1 MPYIARMVEPL
12 QTPGPS
18 GLPPPPKT
26 PQSSG
31 FRRLVVMLA
40 IVAVV
45 AAAFVVFRDSYRR
58 APESAP
64 PPVAPEP
71 ADDPG
76 PESEAQRA
84 MRLAGIDSTKKNE
97 WVDEIPSADLSGLG
111 PARTEIFLRFANAR
125 RCTCGCGFTLA
136 ACRRFD
142 PSCEIS
148 GPLVAALL
156 DSVGRGLVSDV
167 RSLRKRPESAPAAG
181 ASE

>member
-1 MPYIARMVEPL
+1 MVETP
-12 QTPGPS
+12 QTPEPS
-18 GLPPPPKT
+18 TPTGLPQPPKS

-40 IVAVV
+40 IVVALG
-45 AAAFVVFRDSYRR
+45 AAAVVFRDSFRP
-58 APESAP
+58 AAP
-64 PPVAPEP
+64 PTPPPAVLEPET
-71 ADDPG
+71 DTG
-76 PESEAQRA
+76 PESDAQRT

-97 WVDEIPSADLSGLG
+97 WVDEIPSVDLSGLT
-111 PARTEIFLRFANAR
+111 PARAEVFLRFANAR

-156 DSVGRGLVSDV
+156 DSVSRGLVTDA
-167 RSLRKRPESAPAAG
+167 RGLRKRPESAAAPPA
-181 ASE
+181 SQ